1 MYTIIT
7 SWNIKSASTAATIE
21 AFWEQGVDE
30 KGKKKDW
37 NWERGKGKGEA
48 ASVGYIDR
56 YSLDRYPQ
64 ALKSRRSKLFK
75 KKNSLYLPT

>member
-30 KGKKKDW
+30 KEKKKDW
-37 NWERGKGKGEA
+37 NWEGEA
-48 ASVGYIDR
+48 ASIGYIDR
-56 YSLDRYPQ
+56 LIDT
-64 ALKSRRSKLFK
+64 LKREKAEEVS
-75 KKNSLYLPT
+75 Y